1 MLAAVL
7 LALSAVPA
15 AADGDLSPE
24 GLTFKDFSVA
34 DNGAS
39 FNRTDPMLPAGP
51 DSPTI
56 KLLGIDTADSLARI
70 RFNAVKVEAA
80 LPLGWQATEDWER
93 GVAYSADRQYRLI
106 LWRVDF
112 AFEGVKDAEQY
123 AAAKIGVI
131 RSRRQGVTGQA
142 RKLTDGSFLIVYES
156 VPPEKSDQSPRTVFD
171 LLLTNPGDPKT
182 AVLLTLGVPTK
193 EASRG
198 LSLLALMKQK
208 VKIDW

>member
-1 MLAAVL
+1 VLAAGL
-7 LALSAVPA
+7 LALWAFPA

-39 FNRTDPMLPAGP
+39 FNRTDPMLPGGP

-56 KLLGIDTADSLARI
+56 KLLSVDKAEGLARI
-70 RFNAVKVEAA
+70 RFNSVKVEVA

-93 GVAYSADRQYRLI
+93 GVADSADRRYRLI
-106 LWRVDF
+106 VWRVDF

-123 AAAKIGVI
+123 ASTKIGVI

-142 RKLTDGSFLIVYES
+142 RKLNDGSFLIVYEN
-156 VPPEKSDQSPRTVFD
+156 VPPTKGDDGPRTAFD
-171 LLLTNPGDPKT
+171 LLLVNPNDPKT
-182 AVLLTLGVPTK
+182 GALLTLGVPAK

-198 LSLLALMKQK
+198 LGLLALMKQR
-208 VKIDW
+208 VRIDW